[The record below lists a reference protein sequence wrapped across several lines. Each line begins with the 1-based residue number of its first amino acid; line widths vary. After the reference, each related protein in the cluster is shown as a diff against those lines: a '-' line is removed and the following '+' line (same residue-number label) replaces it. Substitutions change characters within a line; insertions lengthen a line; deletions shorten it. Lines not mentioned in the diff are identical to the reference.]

1 MPIIPS
7 VGRLRQ
13 EDLELDA
20 SLDNTERTCLKKKK
34 KKSLQIPIYF
44 LKEFWFGTGA
54 HTYNPSYMGGMDQEE
69 NTSRPA
75 CSKS

>member
-34 KKSLQIPIYF
+34 KKNHYRSPYI
-44 LKEFWFGTGA
+44 
-54 HTYNPSYMGGMDQEE
+54 S
-69 NTSRPA
+69 
-75 CSKS
+75 